1 MFAPLQDNAWRGKR
15 CLLPDTVRRN
25 LYPRQRLVCM
35 RYDCAGRP
43 RSDETLVIDE
53 IDATDLMTRRPITKE
68 ERLRIREFAAILAD
82 LSTAPIVPDP
92 PAFVLDEM
100 DATDLSTRR
109 PITREERARIREL
122 AAILQDL
129 QRR

>member
-1 MFAPLQDNAWRGKR
+1 MVHPQCG
-15 CLLPDTVRRN
+15 
-25 LYPRQRLVCM
+25 
-35 RYDCAGRP
+35 
-43 RSDETLVIDE
+43 ETIVIDE
-53 IDATDLMTRRPITKE
+53 IDATDLATRRAITRE
-68 ERLRIREFAAILAD
+68 ERLRIREFAAILEE
-82 LSTAPIVPDP
+82 LSSPSIVSDAP
-92 PAFVLDEM
+92 ALVLDEI